1 MTSETDGSKPVVLA
15 PSTDEEQKETLL
27 NPESGKLINASTDP
41 KQLEGRLTKAL
52 LFAVIAAT
60 FGSSF
65 QFGYHIGCVNAPG
78 ELITNW
84 YIESHRYL
92 HNTTLS
98 KDDATFQW
106 SISVGIFAVGGMVGG
121 LLSGWFADRMGRKGS
136 LLINNLFAFLA
147 AALMALAKYVNVYY
161 LVTIGRLVIGFSCGL
176 SSGLVPMYLTEIA
189 PTNLRGSLGSVHQLL
204 VTIAILVAQ
213 ILGLPALLG
222 NAERWPLIFAFT
234 VVPCIFQLITLPLC
248 PESPKYNLINKNK
261 PDQAEKDLKK
271 LRDRTDVS
279 AEMEVAQ
286 AEANAARSQPKVTFG
301 DMFKGALQWPLFIAV
316 MMMFSQQLSGINA
329 AMFYSTKIFM
339 GAGLTPQAAI
349 YATIAMGA
357 INVLMTLVSVY
368 LVDHPKFGRRSLHLT
383 GLIGMCISSIL
394 IVVSMSLAN
403 TDQVTQIPQRPWA
416 AYLSIAWV
424 ILFVVA
430 FATGPG
436 SIPWFYVSEIFPSSA
451 RGNANSIA
459 VLANWAAN
467 CVVATSF
474 LPLNSV
480 LGQYT
485 FLVFATLLAF
495 FAFFTWKF
503 APETKNRTLN
513 DIQADMSSKSR

>member
-15 PSTDEEQKETLL
+15 PSTDEEQKEKLL

-78 ELITNW
+78 DLITRW
-84 YIESHRYL
+84 YIDSHRYL
-92 HNTTLS
+92 YNTTLTPEE
-98 KDDATFQW
+98 ANVQW
-106 SISVGIFAVGGMVGG
+106 SLSVGIFAVGGMIGG
-121 LLSGWFADRMGRKGS
+121 LLSGWFADRLGRKGS
-136 LLINNLFAFLA
+136 LLINNLFAFIA
-147 AALMALAKYVNVYY
+147 AALMSLAKYVGVYY
-161 LVTIGRLVIGFSCGL
+161 LVTAGRLVIGFSCGL

-213 ILGLPALLG
+213 ILGLPDLLG
-222 NAERWPLIFAFT
+222 NEQRWPLIFAFT

-248 PESPKYNLINKNK
+248 PESPKFNLINKNK

-271 LRDRTDVS
+271 LRDRADVS

-286 AEANAARSQPKVTFG
+286 AEATAARSQPKVTFG
-301 DMFKGALQWPLFIAV
+301 DMFKGALRWPLFIAV

-329 AMFYSTKIFM
+329 AI
-339 GAGLTPQAAI
+339 AAI

-394 IVVSMSLAN
+394 IVVSLSLAN
-403 TDQVTQIPQRPWA
+403 VKEGQPPQRPWA
-416 AYLSIAWV
+416 AYLSIVWV

-430 FATGPG
+430 FATGPVC
-436 SIPWFYVSEIFPSSA
+436 SITSIWFYVA

-467 CVVATSF
+467 FLVATFF
-474 LPLNSV
+474 LPLNG
-480 LGQYT
+480 LLNQYT

-513 DIQADMSSKSR
+513 DIQADMSSKSQ